1 MTGMHTYRYH
11 VFLHTILIYIDLY
24 CTMCHHDMKCI
35 KLRAKQATPS
45 CPSSKH
51 S

>member
-24 CTMCHHDMKCI
+24 
-35 KLRAKQATPS
+35 
-45 CPSSKH
+45 SSILIYIVLCVIMI
-51 S
+51 